1 MGLYGWHDNELDAQR
16 VNFTNVKPNVIAGP
30 LLLAGNSTQRIVS
43 SLPNT
48 KFLQFYLDSTA
59 TSGDNRGMYLRTYF
73 SGAGGGGEALRAFAT
88 INSVVCGTAHGAHIS
103 LNFVSTSNS
112 GRLTGLGVAM
122 RSTLHIPS
130 DGDWTS
136 GTLAALQAE
145 IWSDGTASDPDG
157 LTELSFIRVV
167 NGGDSNGIADV
178 DDDANLL
185 AISGGSIAGGN
196 MVQAE
201 TDETK
206 FSHKIR
212 CKVHGTTMYLMACA
226 T

>member
-1 MGLYGWHDNELDAQR
+1 MGMYGWHDNILNAQQ
-16 VNFTNVKPNVIAGP
+16 VSFTNAKPGVIAGP
-30 LLLAGNSTQRIVS
+30 VLLAGNSTQRVIS

-48 KFLQFYLDSTA
+48 KFLQFYFDSTA

-73 SGAGGGGEALRAFAT
+73 SGAGGGGEALRAFTT
-88 INSVVCGTAHGAHIS
+88 INGVACGTAHGAHIS
-103 LNFVSTSNS
+103 LSFVSSANS

-122 RSTLHIPS
+122 RGTLHIPS

-145 IWSDGTASDPDG
+145 IWSDGAASDPDG

-167 NGGDSNGIADV
+167 NGGDASGVSDV

-185 AISGGSIAGGN
+185 VITGGSIASGN
-196 MVQAE
+196 MVQTE
-201 TDETK
+201 VTETK

-212 CKVHGTTMYLMACA
+212 CKVHGTIMYLMACDS
-226 T
+226 

>member
-1 MGLYGWHDNELDAQR
+1 MGVYGWHDNILDAQQ
-16 VNFTNVKPNVIAGP
+16 VNFSNAEPEVIAGP
-30 LLLAGNSTQRIVS
+30 LIFAGKSTQRVSS

-48 KFLQFYLDSTA
+48 KFLQFYLESKA

-73 SGAGGGGEALRAFAT
+73 GGAGGGGEALRAFAT
-88 INSVVCGTAHGAHIS
+88 IDGVAAGTAHGAHIS
-103 LNFVSTSNS
+103 LSFNSTSNS

-122 RSTLHIPS
+122 RGTLHIPD

-145 IWSDGTASDPDG
+145 IWSDGEASDPDG

-167 NGGDSNGIADV
+167 NDGDSNGIADV

-185 AISGGSIAGGN
+185 VITGGSINSGN
-196 MVQAE
+196 MVQTE
-201 TDETK
+201 VDETK